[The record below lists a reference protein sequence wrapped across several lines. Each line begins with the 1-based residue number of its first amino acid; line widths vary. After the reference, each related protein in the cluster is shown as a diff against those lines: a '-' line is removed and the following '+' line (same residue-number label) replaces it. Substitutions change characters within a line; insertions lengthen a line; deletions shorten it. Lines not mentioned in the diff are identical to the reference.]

1 MIEALALIT
10 VSLAVC
16 PWTAGFNGFT
26 TLPVTNLIAG
36 IACMLLL
43 GDLGNSYERTHSMA
57 WAAAAIG
64 IWTCVAPCGVA
75 GDVAHTR
82 STATPLPVPS
92 PLSSPPPTPAP
103 WARRSSWPPQPTRTT
118 PKRRVSTPSTLD
130 EAPRQLTW
138 ARWAV
143 PAGRVGGGVTQLGS
157 VESRRES
164 RLDITD
170 CSCAAH

>member
-1 MIEALALIT
+1 
-10 VSLAVC
+10 
-16 PWTAGFNGFT
+16 
-26 TLPVTNLIAG
+26 
-36 IACMLLL
+36 MLLL

-64 IWTCVAPCGVA
+64 ICTCVAPWSVA

-82 STATPLPVPS
+82 STSNPITGAVALFLT
-92 PLSSPPPTPAP
+92 A
-103 WARRSSWPPQPTRTT
+103 ARALDKKIERAA
-118 PKRRVSTPSTLD
+118 STDPDDTEEASEHPIDLD
-130 EAPRQLTW
+130 LASRQLTW

-143 PAGRVGGGVTQLGS
+143 PAGRVGGGVTQPGS

-170 CSCAAH
+170 CSWTAH